1 MLGPA
6 LTLFAAASQ
15 AAAAAVPL
23 GDDIT
28 PVTQL
33 STPHEYRSGLVVGLS
48 LGGGLAGASGYPND
62 AQDVGNAADYSAS
75 GWMLGTYESVF
86 VMGALSDYVSV
97 GFWFGHGVF
106 RNADFR
112 SNGDGAGLRL
122 EAFPLVG
129 LVPRLH
135 GLGVLAQLGV
145 GTGDLQSKPPGLPES
160 SGTQSFVGGGAFYEW
175 AFGPIFGGHLGA
187 GPSLEYDAIFS
198 RPFERHGMV
207 GSLRLVFYGGP

>member
-6 LTLFAAASQ
+6 LMLFAAASQ

-33 STPHEYRSGLVVGLS
+33 PTPHQYRSGLVVGLS
-48 LGGGLAGASGYPND
+48 LGGGLAGASGYPNN
-62 AQDVGNAADYSAS
+62 AQDVGNPADYSAS
-75 GWMLGTYESVF
+75 GWMLGTYESGF

-106 RNADFR
+106 KNPDFR
-112 SNGDGAGLRL
+112 SSGDGGGLRL

-129 LVPRLH
+129 LVPRLQA
-135 GLGVLAQLGV
+135 LGVLAQLGV
-145 GTGDLQSKPPGLPES
+145 GTGNLQSKPGLPGS

-175 AFGPIFGGHLGA
+175 AFGPLFGGHLGA
-187 GPSLEYDAIFS
+187 GPSVEYDAIWS

-207 GSLRLVFYGGP
+207 ASLRLVFYGGP